1 MTLYS
6 FNGAVPAPLPKSHL
20 AADGTNYTA
29 LNELSD
35 AKLATLGY
43 VAATG
48 APIFNPNTHK
58 QSWDGAAWVTAA
70 LTAEETTARVAS
82 VRKAK
87 LDALSAEYRRRSQD
101 GMTFNGIFIATTPD
115 AIAEIK
121 EARDAY
127 VDGSLT
133 GTNKVTTRSGV
144 VVPMTST
151 LATAL
156 YQQAVA
162 HKAADQAAESAHAEY
177 INDPARTAQE
187 IADRDITAGWP
198 S

>member
-6 FNGAVPAPLPKSHL
+6 FNGAAPAPLPKSHL

-29 LNELSD
+29 LNQLPD

-48 APIFNPNTHK
+48 APAFNPNTHK
-58 QSWDGAAWVTAA
+58 QSYDGSEWETVA
-70 LTAEETTARVAS
+70 LTEDETAARVAS
-82 VRKAK
+82 VRVKK
-87 LDALSAEYRRRSQD
+87 LDALRAEYRRLSQA
-101 GMTFNGIFIATTPD
+101 GMTFNGIPIATTPD
-115 AIAEIK
+115 AVAEIK
-121 EARDAY
+121 ELKDAY
-127 VDGSLT
+127 ADGSLT
-133 GTNKVTTRSGV
+133 GTNKVTTRSGKV
-144 VVPMTST
+144 IPMTST

-156 YQQAVA
+156 YQQVVD
-162 HKAADQAAESAHAEY
+162 HKKDYQAAESAHAEY
-177 INDPARTAQE
+177 INDPTRTAQE

>member
-6 FNGAVPAPLPKSHL
+6 LNGADPAPLPKSHL

-29 LNELSD
+29 LAALPDAVLSG
-35 AKLATLGY
+35 LGY

-48 APIFNPNTHK
+48 APAFNPNTHK
-58 QSWDGAAWVTAA
+58 QSWDGAAWATAT
-70 LTAEETTARVAS
+70 LTTEETAARVAS
-82 VRKAK
+82 VRVKK
-87 LDALSAEYRRRSQD
+87 LDALRAEYRRRSQA
-101 GMTFNGIFIATTPD
+101 GITFNSIPIATTPD
-115 AIAEIK
+115 AVAEIK
-121 EARDAY
+121 ELKDAY
-127 VDGSLT
+127 ADGSLT
-133 GTNKVTTRSGV
+133 GTNKVTTRSGKV
-144 VVPMTST
+144 ISMTSA

-162 HKAADQAAESAHAEY
+162 HKAAHQAAESAHAEY

-187 IADRDITAGWP
+187 IADRDITTGWP